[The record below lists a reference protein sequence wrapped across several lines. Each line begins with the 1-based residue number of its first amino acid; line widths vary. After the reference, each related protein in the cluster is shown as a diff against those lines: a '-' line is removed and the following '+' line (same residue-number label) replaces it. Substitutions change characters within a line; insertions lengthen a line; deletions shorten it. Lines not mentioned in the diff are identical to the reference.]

1 MFENSDLEEVV
12 KALNKTYNT
21 NIIIET
27 PGIRDKNITVS
38 FNNRDLDYVI
48 KTIEAT
54 LDIDFRETQKGITV
68 H

>member
-1 MFENSDLEEVV
+1 ENSDLEEVV
-12 KALNKTYNT
+12 KTLNKTYNT

-27 PGIRDKNITVS
+27 PAIKDKNITVS

-54 LDIDFRETQKGITV
+54 LDIDFNETQKGITV
-68 H
+68 R